1 MPKVNKTKLGL
12 YPPFAYKKNLFNKL
26 LKHKAV

>member
-12 YPPFAYKKNLFNKL
+12 YPPFAYKKNLLTNI
-26 LKHKAV
+26 KA